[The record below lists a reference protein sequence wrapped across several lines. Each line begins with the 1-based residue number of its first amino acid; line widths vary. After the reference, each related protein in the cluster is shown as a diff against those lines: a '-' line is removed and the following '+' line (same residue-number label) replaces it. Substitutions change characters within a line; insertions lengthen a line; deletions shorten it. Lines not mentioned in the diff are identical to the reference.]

1 VPNRTSQVSQFQD
14 EIAKK
19 MSLEPISSNE
29 KGRALLPY
37 QAVAVGFV
45 WIASG
50 EKL

>member
-1 VPNRTSQVSQFQD
+1 MKVLRRCLWSPDPQM
-14 EIAKK
+14 K
-19 MSLEPISSNE
+19 